1 MSENVENNI
10 IHMSKSSIGCF
21 LMWRVAEYELKQ
33 YEKAY
38 GKLQYKHNRL
48 RKRFEK
54 EQLKSVSKG
63 S

>member
-1 MSENVENNI
+1 MI
-10 IHMSKSSIGCF
+10 WMCLPLSIGCF